1 MYPQQVQQYLHDFFT
16 ETACAIEENNG
27 YSLTVQLTI
36 EIDKRI
42 MNRPFYWKYI
52 ESTNG
57 EPSPMRLTF
66 ITDPEYVKKGIGGE
80 IINYGSPRLT
90 QLFRVTKE
98 LGAFVQMY
106 EEVGQGKTLTPWLC
120 VNYKVSY
127 KCDLAKETL
136 YSLAINLMTGEME
149 DRFHESL
156 HSVRLTSTQPEDTY
170 ALPYIIKPLRALE
183 RLDETVE
190 GLISQDDHSWASA
203 AQHRLKKE
211 LRILDYFYEGVE
223 DKPECYEVEKAA
235 LEERYTPRICVDIV
249 SGGLFY
255 LA

>member
-1 MYPQQVQQYLHDFFT
+1 MYPQQVQQYLQAFFT
-16 ETACAIEENNG
+16 ETACEILANNG
-27 YSLTVQLTI
+27 HSLTVQLTI
-36 EIDKRI
+36 DIDKRI

-57 EPSPMRLTF
+57 EPSPMQLTF
-66 ITDPEYVKKGIGGE
+66 ITDQQYVKRGIGGE

-98 LGAFVQMY
+98 LGAVVQMF
-106 EEVGQGKTLTPWLC
+106 ERVEPGKTLTPWLC

-136 YSLAINLMTGEME
+136 YSLGINLMTGEME

-156 HSVRLTSTQPEDTY
+156 HTVHLTPNMPEDAY

-190 GLISQDDHSWASA
+190 GLINQDDHSWASA

-211 LRILDYFYEGVE
+211 LRILDYFYEGVDE
-223 DKPECYEVEKAA
+223 KPECYEIEKAA
-235 LEERYTPRICVDIV
+235 LEERYTPRICLDVV

-255 LA
+255 LS